1 MPAISCLHGTLTHSL
16 QSLASR
22 CRSCRL
28 TQTDDVP
35 MKERHLRLFTETRP
49 QKYLTIYLAIGQLR
63 VRSPEQ
69 GAAGIAQRVD
79 PAAPFRRKWKRPCE
93 IDGDRVFPKSDSDS
107 KVRLPKMSLQGARMC
122 RRPRLSSVLFALP
135 QSPLLRLQATF
146 MDPFSNFNF
155 FVIES

>member
-93 IDGDRVFPKSDSDS
+93 IDGDKVFPKSDSDPKKQCFTRGVS
-107 KVRLPKMSLQGARMC
+107 KFAKLENSKDSHVYQALLQ
-122 RRPRLSSVLFALP
+122 SNNSWV
-135 QSPLLRLQATF
+135 
-146 MDPFSNFNF
+146 PF
-155 FVIES
+155 I